1 MAEAPLAVCDVCR
14 RAMARR
20 GDLLCGDCSRAFT
33 LMLGL
38 LHSHPDIE
46 VTDLLRIKEVFE
58 WQTKRIGPLQSG
70 NGQPRAEGQRQKM
83 NTLAALSDIQQGQIV
98 DACEV
103 CGRVLA
109 ESDRLL
115 CVDCAR
121 AFTFVL
127 ELLRESAPLI
137 QSRMEA
143 HPELTADDLDR
154 IREVFKWRSGKIGL
168 GKPQPQADVVH
179 A

>member
-1 MAEAPLAVCDVCR
+1 MAEAPLAVCDVCG
-14 RAMARR
+14 RAMARK
-20 GDLLCGDCSRAFT
+20 GDLLCGDCSRAFI
-33 LMLGL
+33 LMLSL

-58 WQTKRIGPLQSG
+58 WQTKRIGPLQSE
-70 NGQPRAEGQRQKM
+70 NGHPRAESQRQRM
-83 NTLAALSDIQQGQIV
+83 NTSAALSDIQQGQVV

-103 CGRVLA
+103 CGGALA

-127 ELLRESAPLI
+127 ELLHESAPLT

-168 GKPQPQADVVH
+168 GKPQPRADVVR